1 MENSSI
7 SVLHSRGEILHEVG
21 FLSAG
26 LVTGG
31 LDLGRKGS
39 SCVLVFTDGRNTE
52 GHQPIYS
59 KQIPFSRK
67 FSSRST
73 QMCHHHAPF
82 GVPLQRL

>member
-7 SVLHSRGEILHEVG
+7 SVLHSRRKILHEVG

-31 LDLGRKGS
+31 VNLGRKEN
-39 SCVLVFTDGRNTE
+39 SCALVFTDGKNTE

-59 KQIPFSRK
+59 KQIPFS
-67 FSSRST
+67 
-73 QMCHHHAPF
+73 
-82 GVPLQRL
+82 